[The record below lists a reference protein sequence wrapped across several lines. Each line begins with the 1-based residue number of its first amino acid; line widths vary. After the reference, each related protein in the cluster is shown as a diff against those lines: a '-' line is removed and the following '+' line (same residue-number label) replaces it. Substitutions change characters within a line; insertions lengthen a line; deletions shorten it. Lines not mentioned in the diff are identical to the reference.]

1 VTWVAR
7 QAARWH
13 QAAVPDRLTGV
24 LPEWLVSAM
33 RPKPAPIPWAEMARA
48 ALAICGPMSTGIL
61 TGDPSLGLLM
71 AMGGL
76 FGSVVDNG
84 GTFANRLRRVGSAA
98 VFGGAAGLFIGSL
111 LHGQGWIAVIVLVIV
126 AGASALLSSISGIGS
141 VTGLQ
146 LMVYTSLGFGPLGA
160 LRPWWHTALGFLL
173 GVAWA
178 LILIVPGWLFSP
190 RAAERRSVAAAY
202 RALADALRAAGSES
216 SQAGR
221 GVTTALNNAY
231 DALLTFRTTTGGR
244 NSQLIRLVALLNQG
258 NLIAEA
264 TTTLRI
270 EGTRPPPGLGD
281 TLDAVAETIR
291 DGAPPPRLP
300 EVRGTTPG
308 IIALRDDLN
317 GLTAVLSGNWPATV
331 LPVRRPPM
339 RDRFR
344 AANERL
350 TGRLTWIFAVR
361 LMACVAVAVVA
372 SEILPL
378 QRSYWVVLTVIIV
391 IKPDMGSVFVR
402 AVQSGVGT
410 IIGAVLGA
418 IILAVVPYGLW
429 LLLPFAVLAA
439 LLPYGRSRNYG
450 LFAIFLTPLVVLL
463 IDLLAPG
470 GWQLALDRLVD
481 TLLGCAIVLLV
492 GYALWPS
499 SWQAHLP
506 GQFATTIKVI
516 CQYMREALVPAEAA
530 GDTQP
535 AGTKADTQPPGM
547 RAVGTQAAGTQPLR
561 QAPPRIAARPPD
573 RPRLRRQALRA
584 LSDLRAE
591 LERTMGEP
599 QAVSRRAAALWPAVA
614 GLERVIKAVTAT
626 AVAIGQGV
634 PAPDPGAVRQLTAAL
649 EAVAEAATRGGPPNE
664 IPLPSDERLQPV
676 TATVR
681 AVLGVTACL
690 GRPGSGELAA
700 TIGASGPLT

>member
-1 VTWVAR
+1 MTWVSR

-13 QAAVPDRLTGV
+13 RAAVPDRLTGV

-33 RPKPAPIPWAEMARA
+33 RPKPAPLPWAEMARA
-48 ALAICGPMSTGIL
+48 ALALCVPMSAGIL
-61 TGDPSLGLLM
+61 TGDRLLGLLM

-76 FGSVVDNG
+76 LGSVVDNG

-98 VFGGAAGLFIGSL
+98 IFGGAAGLLIGSL
-111 LHGQGWIAVIVLVIV
+111 LHGHGWIAVIVLVVV

-146 LMVYTSLGFGPLGA
+146 LMVYASLGLGPLGA

-178 LILIVPGWLFSP
+178 LVLIVPGWLFSP
-190 RAAERRSVAAAY
+190 RAAQRRSVAAVY
-202 RALADALRAAGSES
+202 HALADVLRAAGSES

-244 NSQLIRLVALLNQG
+244 NSQLTRLIALLNQG

-264 TTTLRI
+264 TTTLRV
-270 EGTRPPPGLGD
+270 ERTRPPPGLGD

-291 DGAPPPRLP
+291 DGAPPPSLP

-308 IIALRDDLN
+308 IIALREDLK

-344 AANERL
+344 AASERL
-350 TGRLTWIFAVR
+350 TGRLTWTFAMR
-361 LMACVAVAVVA
+361 LMACVGVAAVA

-378 QRSYWVVLTVIIV
+378 QRSYWVVLTVVIV
-391 IKPDMGSVFVR
+391 IKPDLGSVFVR
-402 AVQSGVGT
+402 AVQRGAGT

-492 GYALWPS
+492 GYAPWPS

-516 CQYMREALVPAEAA
+516 CRYLREALVPAGAAA
-530 GDTQP
+530 GGTQP
-535 AGTKADTQPPGM
+535 
-547 RAVGTQAAGTQPLR
+547 AGTQPLR
-561 QAPPRIAARPPD
+561 QAPPRDAARPLG
-573 RPRLRRQALRA
+573 RPRLRRQAFRA
-584 LSDLRAE
+584 LSDLRTE
-591 LERTMGEP
+591 FERTMGEP
-599 QAVSRRAAALWPAVA
+599 QAVSRRAAALWPAVV
-614 GLERVIKAVTAT
+614 GLERVTKAVTAT
-626 AVAIGQGV
+626 AVAISQGL

-649 EAVAEAATRGGPPNE
+649 EAVAEAATRGGPPPDE
-664 IPLPSDERLQPV
+664 VPLPSDERLLPV
-676 TATVR
+676 TEAVR
-681 AVLGVTACL
+681 AVLSVTA
-690 GRPGSGELAA
+690 GPGHPGSGELAA
-700 TIGASGPLT
+700 AIGASGPLT

>member
-1 VTWVAR
+1 VTWVSR

-13 QAAVPDRLTGV
+13 RAAVPDRLTGV

-33 RPKPAPIPWAEMARA
+33 RPKPAPLPWAEMARA
-48 ALAICGPMSTGIL
+48 ALALCVPMSAGIL
-61 TGDPSLGLLM
+61 TGDRLLGLLM

-76 FGSVVDNG
+76 LGSVVDNG

-98 VFGGAAGLFIGSL
+98 IFGGAAGLLIGSL
-111 LHGQGWIAVIVLVIV
+111 LHGHGWIAVIVLVVV

-146 LMVYTSLGFGPLGA
+146 LMVYASLGLGPLGA

-178 LILIVPGWLFSP
+178 LVLIVPGWLFSP
-190 RAAERRSVAAAY
+190 RAAQRRSVAAVY
-202 RALADALRAAGSES
+202 HALADVLRAAGSES

-244 NSQLIRLVALLNQG
+244 NSQLTRLIALLNQG

-264 TTTLRI
+264 TTTLRV
-270 EGTRPPPGLGD
+270 ERTRPPPGLGD

-291 DGAPPPRLP
+291 DGAPPPSLP

-308 IIALRDDLN
+308 IIALREDLK

-344 AANERL
+344 AASERL
-350 TGRLTWIFAVR
+350 TGRLTWTFAMR
-361 LMACVAVAVVA
+361 LMACVGVAAVA

-378 QRSYWVVLTVIIV
+378 QRSYWVVLTVVIV
-391 IKPDMGSVFVR
+391 IKPDLGSVFVR
-402 AVQSGVGT
+402 AVQRGAGT

-492 GYALWPS
+492 GYAPWPS

-516 CQYMREALVPAEAA
+516 CRYLREALVPAGAAA
-530 GDTQP
+530 GGTQP
-535 AGTKADTQPPGM
+535 
-547 RAVGTQAAGTQPLR
+547 AGTQPLR
-561 QAPPRIAARPPD
+561 QAPPRDAARPLG
-573 RPRLRRQALRA
+573 RPRLRRQAFRA
-584 LSDLRAE
+584 LSDLRTE
-591 LERTMGEP
+591 FERTMGEP
-599 QAVSRRAAALWPAVA
+599 QAVSRRAAALWPAVV
-614 GLERVIKAVTAT
+614 GLERVTKAVTAT
-626 AVAIGQGV
+626 AVAISQGL

-649 EAVAEAATRGGPPNE
+649 EAVAEAATRGGPPPDE
-664 IPLPSDERLQPV
+664 VPLPSDERLLPV
-676 TATVR
+676 TEAVR
-681 AVLGVTACL
+681 AVLSVTA
-690 GRPGSGELAA
+690 GPGHPGSGELAA
-700 TIGASGPLT
+700 AIGASGPLT

>member
-1 VTWVAR
+1 VTWVSR

-13 QAAVPDRLTGV
+13 QAAVPDLLTGV

-33 RPKPAPIPWAEMARA
+33 RPKPAPLPWAEMARA
-48 ALAICGPMSTGIL
+48 ALAICVPMSAGIL
-61 TGDPSLGLLM
+61 TGDRLLGLLM

-76 FGSVVDNG
+76 FSSVVDNG
-84 GTFANRLRRVGSAA
+84 GPFANRLRRVGSAA
-98 VFGGAAGLFIGSL
+98 VFGGAAGLLIGSL
-111 LHGQGWIAVIVLVIV
+111 VHDQGWIAVIVLVIV
-126 AGASALLSSISGIGS
+126 AGMSALLSSISGIGS

-146 LMVYTSLGFGPLGA
+146 LMVYTSLGLGPFGA

-190 RAAERRSVAAAY
+190 RAAERRSVAAVY
-202 RALADALRAAGSES
+202 HALADALRAARSES

-244 NSQLIRLVALLNQG
+244 NSQLARLIALLNQG
-258 NLIAEA
+258 NLIDEA
-264 TTTLRI
+264 TTTLRV

-291 DGAPPPRLP
+291 DGAPPPLLP

-344 AANERL
+344 AASERL
-350 TGRLTWIFAVR
+350 TGRLTWIFAAR
-361 LMACVAVAVVA
+361 LMACVGVAAVA
-372 SEILPL
+372 SEVLPL
-378 QRSYWVVLTVIIV
+378 QRSYWVVLTVVIV
-391 IKPDMGSVFVR
+391 MKPDVGSVFVR
-402 AVQSGVGT
+402 AVQRGAGT

-418 IILAVVPYGLW
+418 IILAAVPYGLW

-450 LFAIFLTPLVVLL
+450 LFAILLTPLVVLL

-470 GWQLALDRLVD
+470 GWQLALDRLID

-492 GYALWPS
+492 GYAPWPS

-506 GQFATTIKVI
+506 GQFATTTKVI
-516 CQYMREALVPAEAA
+516 CRYLREALVPAKATTD
-530 GDTQP
+530 GTQP
-535 AGTKADTQPPGM
+535 AGMQ
-547 RAVGTQAAGTQPLR
+547 AVGTQAAGTQPLR
-561 QAPPRIAARPPD
+561 QAPPRDAARPPD
-573 RPRLRRQALRA
+573 RPRLRRQAFRA
-584 LSDLRAE
+584 LSDLHAE
-591 LERTMGEP
+591 FERTMGEP
-599 QAVSRRAAALWPAVA
+599 QAVSRRAAALWPAVV
-614 GLERVIKAVTAT
+614 GLERVTKAVTAT
-626 AVAIGQGV
+626 AVAISQGV

-649 EAVAEAATRGGPPNE
+649 EAVAEAATRGGPPSDE

-676 TATVR
+676 TEAVR
-681 AVLGVTACL
+681 AVLSVTAGP
-690 GRPGSGELAA
+690 GRPGPGELTAA
-700 TIGASGPLT
+700 IGASGPLT

>member
-1 VTWVAR
+1 M
-7 QAARWH
+7 
-13 QAAVPDRLTGV
+13 
-24 LPEWLVSAM
+24 SA
-33 RPKPAPIPWAEMARA
+33 
-48 ALAICGPMSTGIL
+48 GFL
-61 TGDPSLGLLM
+61 TGDRLLGLLM

-98 VFGGAAGLFIGSL
+98 VFGGAAGLLIGSL

-126 AGASALLSSISGIGS
+126 AGVSALLSSISGIGS

-146 LMVYTSLGFGPLGA
+146 LMVYASLGLGPLGA

-178 LILIVPGWLFSP
+178 LVLIVPGWLFSP
-190 RAAERRSVAAAY
+190 RAAERRSVAAVY
-202 RALADALRAAGSES
+202 HALADALRAAGSES

-231 DALLTFRTTTGGR
+231 DALLTFRTTTSGR
-244 NSQLIRLVALLNQG
+244 NSQLTRLMALLNQG

-264 TTTLRI
+264 TTTLRV
-270 EGTRPPPGLGD
+270 EGTRPPPGLSD

-291 DGAPPPRLP
+291 DGVPPPSLP
-300 EVRGTTPG
+300 EVRGTTSG
-308 IIALRDDLN
+308 IIALREDLN
-317 GLTAVLSGNWPATV
+317 GLTTVLSGNWPATV

-344 AANERL
+344 AASERL
-350 TGRLTWIFAVR
+350 TGRLTWTFAVR
-361 LMACVAVAVVA
+361 LMACVGVAAVA

-378 QRSYWVVLTVIIV
+378 QRSYWVVLTVVIV

-402 AVQSGVGT
+402 AVQRGVGT

-429 LLLPFAVLAA
+429 LLLPFAVLAT

-481 TLLGCAIVLLV
+481 TLLGCVIVLLV
-492 GYALWPS
+492 GYAPWPS

-516 CQYMREALVPAEAA
+516 CRYLRETLVPAGAA
-530 GDTQP
+530 AACTQP
-535 AGTKADTQPPGM
+535 
-547 RAVGTQAAGTQPLR
+547 AGTQPLR
-561 QAPPRIAARPPD
+561 QAPPRDAARPPD
-573 RPRLRRQALRA
+573 RPRLRRQAFRA

-591 LERTMGEP
+591 FERTMGEP
-599 QAVSRRAAALWPAVA
+599 QAVSRRAAALWPAVV
-614 GLERVIKAVTAT
+614 GLEQVAKAVTAT
-626 AVAIGQGV
+626 AVAISQGL

-649 EAVAEAATRGGPPNE
+649 EAVAEAATRGGPPLDKIPDE
-664 IPLPSDERLQPV
+664 IPLPSDERLLPV
-676 TATVR
+676 TEAVR
-681 AVLGVTACL
+681 AVLSVTA
-690 GRPGSGELAA
+690 GPGHPGSGELASA
-700 TIGASGPLT
+700 IGAQR

>member
-1 VTWVAR
+1 VTWVSR

-33 RPKPAPIPWAEMARA
+33 RPKPAPLPWAEMARA
-48 ALAICGPMSTGIL
+48 ALAICVPMSAGIL
-61 TGDPSLGLLM
+61 TGDRLLGLLM

-76 FGSVVDNG
+76 FSSVVDNG
-84 GTFANRLRRVGSAA
+84 GPFANRLRRVGSAA
-98 VFGGAAGLFIGSL
+98 VFGGAAGLLIGSL
-111 LHGQGWIAVIVLVIV
+111 VHDQGWIAVIVLVIV
-126 AGASALLSSISGIGS
+126 AGMSALLSSISGIGS

-146 LMVYTSLGFGPLGA
+146 LMVYTSLGLGPFGA
-160 LRPWWHTALGFLL
+160 LQPWWHTALGFLL

-190 RAAERRSVAAAY
+190 RAAERRSVAAVY
-202 RALADALRAAGSES
+202 HALADALRAARSES

-244 NSQLIRLVALLNQG
+244 NSQLARLIALLNQG
-258 NLIAEA
+258 NLIDEA
-264 TTTLRI
+264 TTTLRV
-270 EGTRPPPGLGD
+270 EGTRPPLGLGD

-291 DGAPPPRLP
+291 DGAPPPPLP

-308 IIALRDDLN
+308 MVALRDDLN

-344 AANERL
+344 AASERL

-361 LMACVAVAVVA
+361 LMACVGVAAVA
-372 SEILPL
+372 SEVLPL
-378 QRSYWVVLTVIIV
+378 QRSYWVVLTVVIV
-391 IKPDMGSVFVR
+391 MKPDLGSVFVR
-402 AVQSGVGT
+402 AVQRGAGT

-418 IILAVVPYGLW
+418 IILAAVPYGLW

-450 LFAIFLTPLVVLL
+450 LFAILLTPLVVLL

-470 GWQLALDRLVD
+470 GWQLALDRLID

-492 GYALWPS
+492 GYAPWPS

-516 CQYMREALVPAEAA
+516 CRYLREALVPAKAA
-530 GDTQP
+530 DGTQP
-535 AGTKADTQPPGM
+535 AGMQ
-547 RAVGTQAAGTQPLR
+547 AVGTQAAGTQPLK
-561 QAPPRIAARPPD
+561 QAPPRDAARRPD
-573 RPRLRRQALRA
+573 RPRLRRKAFRA

-591 LERTMGEP
+591 FERTMGEP
-599 QAVSRRAAALWPAVA
+599 QAVSRRAAALWPAVV
-614 GLERVIKAVTAT
+614 GLERVAKAATAT
-626 AVAIGQGV
+626 AVAISQGV

-649 EAVAEAATRGGPPNE
+649 EAVAEAATRGGPPSDE

-676 TATVR
+676 TEAVR
-681 AVLGVTACL
+681 AVLSVTAGP

-700 TIGASGPLT
+700 AIGASGPLT